1 MRTTTLRM
9 MALAAVMV
17 LPQREDVKVF
27 KLASGEILTF
37 PFVGG
42 IPERSES
49 ELAICV
55 SAGPAIKPEG
65 KAFRLSWVIDL
76 RSRGAAL
83 RDVSGVKFQEVSG
96 KDVVTLFTGTPTVNE
111 SGMMMIIAPAEIV
124 SRSTYP
130 FLYTRDRTI
139 LVLRVELE
147 RPGLKPDVLLQPI
160 LIGPD
165 VKKKLEKAGYLREPQ
180 DGY

>member
-1 MRTTTLRM
+1 MRTATLRM

-17 LPQREDVKVF
+17 LPQEDVKVF
-27 KLASGEILTF
+27 KLASGEALAF

-42 IPERSES
+42 IPKPSES
-49 ELAICV
+49 ELAIFL
-55 SAGPAIKPEG
+55 SGGPAIAPEG
-65 KAFRLSWVIDL
+65 KAFRLSWVIGL
-76 RSRGAAL
+76 KSRGSAL

-96 KDVVTLFTGTPTVNE
+96 KDVVTLFTGTPKMDA
-111 SGMMMIIAPAEIV
+111 SGTMMIIAPAEIV

-139 LVLRVELE
+139 LVFRVELE
-147 RPGLKPDVLLQPI
+147 RPGLKPDVLLQPV

-165 VKKKLEKAGYLREPQ
+165 VKTKLEKAGYLREPPGV
-180 DGY
+180 D